1 MLRFLRGDFFMK
13 KRLEAFHNW
22 LVEEKIDVAILTSSE
37 NVFYYSNFFS
47 DPHERVLAIV
57 LFQNEAPFLVCPQME
72 VETARAA
79 GFDQTI
85 IGYKDTE
92 NAWDKVTAEIDKRV
106 SQVNRVAVEKTHM
119 NMERYEILQ
128 KAYPN
133 SQFISAEEKLN
144 QLRTIKD
151 QVEIEKLRK
160 ACELAD
166 YAIEVGVNAIKE
178 GISELEIVAAIE
190 YEMKKKGVQ
199 KMSFETTVLAGAKAA
214 SPHGVPG
221 MATVKKGDF
230 VLFDLGIVYEG
241 YCSDITRTVAF
252 GDVSEENRKVY
263 DTVLQAQL
271 AAVEASR
278 PGITCAEL
286 DQTAR
291 KMISNAGYGEY
302 FTHRLG
308 HGLGI
313 SVHEYPSITETNEL
327 KLQPGMVYTIEPGIY
342 IPEKVGVRI
351 EDDIVITKDGAEVLT
366 KYPKELQVIS

>member
-1 MLRFLRGDFFMK
+1 MQ
-13 KRLEAFHNW
+13 KRIKAFQNW
-22 LVEEKIDVAILTSSE
+22 LVEENIDTAILTSSE
-37 NVFYYSNFFS
+37 NVFYFSKFFS
-47 DPHERVLAIV
+47 DPHERLLAIV
-57 LFQNEAPFLVCPQME
+57 LFQNEEPFLVCPQME

-79 GFDQTI
+79 GFGQTI
-85 IGYKDTE
+85 IGYQDTE
-92 NAWDKVTAEIDKRV
+92 NPWEKVNAEIQKRV
-106 SQVNRVAVEKTHM
+106 STVNKIAVEKTHM
-119 NMERYEILQ
+119 NVERYEVLL
-128 KAYPN
+128 KSYP
-133 SQFISAEEKLN
+133 SAQFISAEEKLN
-144 QLRTIKD
+144 LLRTIKD
-151 QVEIEKLRK
+151 EDEIEQIRK

-199 KMSFETTVLAGAKAA
+199 KMSFDTTVLAGAKAA

-221 MATVKKGDF
+221 AAKVKKGDF
-230 VLFDLGIVYEG
+230 VLFDLGVIYEG

-252 GDVSEENRKVY
+252 GDVSEESRKVY
-263 DTVLQAQL
+263 ETVLQAQL
-271 AAVEASR
+271 AAVDASR

-291 KMISNAGYGEY
+291 NIISDAGYGEY

-313 SVHEYPSITETNEL
+313 SIHEYPSVTETNQL
-327 KLQPGMVYTIEPGIY
+327 VLQPGMVYTIEPGIY
-342 IPEKVGVRI
+342 IPNKVGVRI
-351 EDDIVITKDGAEVLT
+351 EDDILITKDGAEVLT

>member
-1 MLRFLRGDFFMK
+1 MK
-13 KRLEAFHNW
+13 KRLNAFQDW
-22 LVEEKIDVAILTSSE
+22 LINEQIDTAILTSSE
-37 NVFYYSNFFS
+37 NVFYFSNFFS
-47 DPHERVLAIV
+47 DPHERVLAII
-57 LFQNEAPFLVCPQME
+57 LFPKEEPFLVCPQME
-72 VETARAA
+72 VETAKAA
-79 GFDQTI
+79 GFEQTI
-85 IGYKDTE
+85 IGYNDTE
-92 NAWDKVTAEIDKRV
+92 NPWEKVTAEIHKRAG
-106 SQVNRVAVEKTHM
+106 QVKKIAVEKTHM
-119 NMERYEILQ
+119 NVERYEILQ
-128 KAYPN
+128 TAYP
-133 SQFISAEEKLN
+133 SAQFISAEEKLN
-144 QLRTIKD
+144 QLRAIKD
-151 QVEIEKLRK
+151 EVEIEKLRK

-178 GISELEIVAAIE
+178 GVSELEIVAAIE

-199 KMSFETTVLAGAKAA
+199 KMSFDTTVLAGAKAA

-221 MATVKKGDF
+221 NATVKKGDF
-230 VLFDLGIVYEG
+230 VLFDLGVVYEG

-252 GDVSEENRKVY
+252 GEVSEEARKVY

-271 AAVEASR
+271 AAVDASR

-291 KMISNAGYGEY
+291 KIISDAGYGEY

-313 SVHEYPSITETNEL
+313 SIHEYPSVTETNQL

-366 KYPKELQVIS
+366 KYPKKLQVIS

>member
-1 MLRFLRGDFFMK
+1 M
-13 KRLEAFHNW
+13 
-22 LVEEKIDVAILTSSE
+22 
-37 NVFYYSNFFS
+37 FYYSNFFS

>member
-1 MLRFLRGDFFMK
+1 MK
-13 KRLEAFHNW
+13 KRLEAFQNW

-221 MATVKKGDF
+221 MATVKKKAILSF
-230 VLFDLGIVYEG
+230 LI
-241 YCSDITRTVAF
+241 
-252 GDVSEENRKVY
+252 
-263 DTVLQAQL
+263 
-271 AAVEASR
+271 
-278 PGITCAEL
+278 
-286 DQTAR
+286 
-291 KMISNAGYGEY
+291 
-302 FTHRLG
+302 
-308 HGLGI
+308 
-313 SVHEYPSITETNEL
+313 
-327 KLQPGMVYTIEPGIY
+327 
-342 IPEKVGVRI
+342 
-351 EDDIVITKDGAEVLT
+351 
-366 KYPKELQVIS
+366 

>member
-1 MLRFLRGDFFMK
+1 MK

>member
-1 MLRFLRGDFFMK
+1 MK
-13 KRLEAFHNW
+13 KRLEAFQNW

-291 KMISNAGYGEY
+291 KMISN
-302 FTHRLG
+302 
-308 HGLGI
+308 
-313 SVHEYPSITETNEL
+313 
-327 KLQPGMVYTIEPGIY
+327 
-342 IPEKVGVRI
+342 
-351 EDDIVITKDGAEVLT
+351 
-366 KYPKELQVIS
+366 

>member
-1 MLRFLRGDFFMK
+1 MK
-13 KRLEAFHNW
+13 KRLEAFQNW

-133 SQFISAEEKLN
+133 LQFISAEEKLN

>member
-1 MLRFLRGDFFMK
+1 MK
-13 KRLEAFHNW
+13 KRLEAFQNW
-22 LVEEKIDVAILTSSE
+22 LVEEKIYVAILTSSE

>member
-1 MLRFLRGDFFMK
+1 MK
-13 KRLEAFHNW
+13 KRLEAFQNW